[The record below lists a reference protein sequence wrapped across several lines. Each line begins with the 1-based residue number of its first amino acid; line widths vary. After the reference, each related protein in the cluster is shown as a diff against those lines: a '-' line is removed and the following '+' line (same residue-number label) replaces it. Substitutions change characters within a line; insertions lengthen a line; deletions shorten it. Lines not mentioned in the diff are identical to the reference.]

1 MLNGGND
8 LLTAAPRPTG
18 KVGVSLDTMGRSI
31 LGATVK
37 RVEDSRLIT
46 GTGRYLQDIQ
56 VDEALWMV
64 PVRSTIPHGEV
75 RGIDIEAAQVAP
87 GVVKVYLAGDLDMAP
102 MPIGAPGLKEPTR
115 RPAIASDRVR
125 FAGDIVAVVVAESEQ
140 AAVDAAELVWA
151 EIEPIRAVS
160 TPEAG
165 ADPDAPLLFP
175 ELGTNVIYD
184 RGDADDSI
192 LAEAEVVI
200 ETSVVNQRVAAVPLE
215 TSGALASPRED
226 GGLDFWLGSQSAHAH
241 KRGISTVLRLDP
253 SLIHVKVPDVGG
265 GFGAKIALY
274 PEQALSGAIALDLG
288 RPVRWNET
296 RTENMVAMCHGRAQT
311 TEVRLGATREGL
323 IVGIS
328 LRVTQDA
335 GAYPQFGA
343 YLPVFSRRMAV
354 GPYLIPKVEFLWRSV
369 LTNTTPVHAYRGA
382 GRPEA
387 TMALERA
394 IDQLAL
400 ELDLDP
406 AEVRRR
412 NFITADVFP
421 HVTVLGER
429 YDSGDYETAL
439 DLALRTGGYREAR
452 EDQDRRRR
460 TNDRVQLG
468 IGIGSYVEITAGA
481 GREDWGAVEINL
493 DGTAT
498 LYSAGVSHGHS
509 HETTFAQIVS
519 AVLKLPIDKIRFVQ
533 GDTDTIAHSGG
544 TMASRSLQ
552 IAGSA
557 ILGAGEKALHKARAV
572 FAYHAEAGID
582 DVVQFDDGR
591 IGVVGVPTSAM
602 TLAQIAAVASEPS
615 NLADDMEPGLK
626 GEEMWD
632 QKEATFPFGTHLSV
646 VEVDTETGAVLV
658 LRHIACDD
666 AGTILNRMVVD
677 GQVHGGVAQGIG
689 QALFEQFQYDD
700 AYPIT
705 GNLTSY
711 LIPTASSL
719 PSFEVDHTQTVT
731 PENPLGAKGIGEA
744 GTIGST
750 PAIVNAVID
759 ALTPFGIGHLD
770 MPLTPAKIWA
780 AIESAR

>member
-1 MLNGGND
+1 
-8 LLTAAPRPTG
+8 
-18 KVGVSLDTMGRSI
+18 
-31 LGATVK
+31 
-37 RVEDSRLIT
+37 
-46 GTGRYLQDIQ
+46 
-56 VDEALWMV
+56 V

-75 RGIDIEAAQVAP
+75 RDIDIDAARDAR

-102 MPIGAPGLKEPTR
+102 MPVGAPGLDESTR
-115 RPAIASDRVR
+115 RPAIASVRVR
-125 FAGDIVAVVVAESEQ
+125 FAGDIVAVVVAENER

-151 EIEPIRAVS
+151 EIEPIPAVS

-165 ADPDAPLLFP
+165 AEPNAPLLFP
-175 ELGTNVIYD
+175 ELGANVIYD
-184 RGDADDSI
+184 RGEPDDSVLADADVI
-192 LAEAEVVI
+192 I
-200 ETSVVNQRVAAVPLE
+200 ETRVVNQRVAAIPLE

-241 KRGISTVLRLDP
+241 KRAISTVLRLDP
-253 SLIHVKVPDVGG
+253 SLIRVQVPDVGG

-296 RTENMVAMCHGRAQT
+296 RTENMLAMCHGRAQT

-343 YLPVFSRRMAV
+343 YLPVFTRRMAV

-369 LTNTTPVHAYRGA
+369 VTNTTPVHAYRGA

-394 IDQLAL
+394 IDQLAS

-412 NFITADVFP
+412 NFIAADAFP
-421 HVTVLGER
+421 YVTVLGER

-439 DLALRTGGYREAR
+439 DLALRKGGYHDVRVE
-452 EDQDRRRR
+452 QDRRRR
-460 TNDRVQLG
+460 TNDRTQLG
-468 IGIGSYVEITAGA
+468 VGIGSYVEITAGA
-481 GREDWGAVEINL
+481 GREDWGAVEINP

-519 AVLKLPIDKIRFVQ
+519 TVLKLPIDKIRFVQ
-533 GDTDTIAHSGG
+533 GDTDKIAHSGG
-544 TMASRSLQ
+544 TMGSRSLQ

-582 DVVQFDDGR
+582 DVVQFEDGR

-602 TLAQIAAVASEPS
+602 TLAEIAAVASEPS
-615 NLADDMEPGLK
+615 NLADDMEPGLR
-626 GEEMWD
+626 GEETWD
-632 QKEATFPFGTHLSV
+632 QEEATFPFGTHLSV
-646 VEVDTETGAVLV
+646 VEVDTETGAVRV

-677 GQVHGGVAQGIG
+677 GQVHGGVAQGVG

-719 PSFEVDHTQTVT
+719 PSFEVDHTETAT

-759 ALTPFGIGHLD
+759 ALAPFGIDHID
-770 MPLTPAKIWA
+770 MPLTPDKIWA

>member
-1 MLNGGND
+1 M
-8 LLTAAPRPTG
+8 R
-18 KVGVSLDTMGRSI
+18 
-31 LGATVK
+31 

-46 GTGRYLQDIQ
+46 GAARYLQDIQ
-56 VDEALWMV
+56 VDGALWMV
-64 PVRSTIPHGEV
+64 PVRSTVPHGQV
-75 RGIDIEAAQVAP
+75 GDIDIEAARDAP
-87 GVVKVYLAGDLDMAP
+87 GVVKVYLAGDLNMAP
-102 MPIGAPGLKEPTR
+102 MPIGAPGLDESTR
-115 RPAIASDRVR
+115 RPAIASVRVR
-125 FAGDIVAVVVAESEQ
+125 FSGDIVAVVVAESER

-151 EIEPIRAVS
+151 EIEPIPVVS
-160 TPEAG
+160 TPESG

-184 RGDADDSI
+184 RGDPDDSV
-192 LAEAEVVI
+192 LAGADVII

-215 TSGALASPRED
+215 TSGALASPREH

-241 KRGISTVLRLDP
+241 KRGLSKVLRLDP
-253 SLIHVKVPDVGG
+253 SLIRVRVPDVGG

-369 LTNTTPVHAYRGA
+369 VTNTTPVHAYRGA

-394 IDQLAL
+394 IDQLAA

-412 NFITADVFP
+412 NFIAADTFP
-421 HVTVLGER
+421 YVTVLGER

-439 DLALRTGGYREAR
+439 DLALRKGGYHDVRAE
-452 EDQDRRRR
+452 QDRRRR
-460 TNDRVQLG
+460 ANDRIQLG
-468 IGIGSYVEITAGA
+468 VGIGSYVEITAGA
-481 GREDWGAVEINL
+481 GREDWGAVEINP

-519 AVLKLPIDKIRFVQ
+519 TVLKLPIDKIRFVQ
-533 GDTDTIAHSGG
+533 GDTDAIAHSGG

-582 DVVQFDDGR
+582 DVVQFEDGR

-602 TLAQIAAVASEPS
+602 TLAEIAAVASDPS
-615 NLADDMEPGLK
+615 NLADDMEPGLR
-626 GEEMWD
+626 GEETWN
-632 QKEATFPFGTHLSV
+632 QEEATFPFGTHLSI
-646 VEVDTETGAVLV
+646 VEVDTETGAVRV
-658 LRHIACDD
+658 VRHVACDD
-666 AGTILNRMVVD
+666 AGAILNRMVVD
-677 GQVHGGVAQGIG
+677 GQVHGGVAQGVG
-689 QALFEQFQYDD
+689 QALFEQFVYDD

-719 PSFEVDHTQTVT
+719 PSFEVDHTETVT

-759 ALTPFGIGHLD
+759 ALAPFGIHSLD
-770 MPLTPAKIWA
+770 MPLTPGKIWA
-780 AIESAR
+780 VIESAR

>member
-1 MLNGGND
+1 
-8 LLTAAPRPTG
+8 
-18 KVGVSLDTMGRSI
+18 MGRSI
-31 LGATVK
+31 LGAAVR

-46 GTGRYLQDIQ
+46 GAGRYLQDIQ

-75 RGIDIEAAQVAP
+75 RDIDIDAACDAP

-102 MPIGAPGLKEPTR
+102 MPVGAPGLDEPTR
-115 RPAIASDRVR
+115 RPAIASVRVR
-125 FAGDIVAVVVAESEQ
+125 FAGDIVAVVVAESER

-151 EIEPIRAVS
+151 EIEPIPAVS
-160 TPEAG
+160 TPEGG

-184 RGDADDSI
+184 RGDPDDSV
-192 LAEAEVVI
+192 LADADVII
-200 ETSVVNQRVAAVPLE
+200 ETMVVNQRVAAIPLE
-215 TSGALASPRED
+215 TSGALAMPRED
-226 GGLDFWLGSQSAHAH
+226 GGLDFWLGSQSAHFH

-253 SLIHVKVPDVGG
+253 SLVRVQVPDVGG

-296 RTENMVAMCHGRAQT
+296 RTENMLAMCHGRAQT

-369 LTNTTPVHAYRGA
+369 VTNTTPVHAYRGA

-387 TMALERA
+387 TMVLERA
-394 IDQLAL
+394 IDQLAS

-412 NFITADVFP
+412 NFIAADAFP
-421 HVTVLGER
+421 YVTVLGER

-439 DLALRTGGYREAR
+439 DLALREGGYHDVRE
-452 EDQDRRRR
+452 EQDRRRR
-460 TNDRVQLG
+460 ANDRVQLG
-468 IGIGSYVEITAGA
+468 VGIGSYVEITAGA
-481 GREDWGAVEINL
+481 GREDWGAVEINP

-519 AVLKLPIDKIRFVQ
+519 TVLKLPIDKIRFVQ
-533 GDTDTIAHSGG
+533 GDTDKIAHSGG
-544 TMASRSLQ
+544 TMGSRSLQ

-582 DVVQFDDGR
+582 DVVQLEDGR
-591 IGVVGVPTSAM
+591 IGVIGVPTSAM
-602 TLAQIAAVASEPS
+602 TLAEIAAVASEPS
-615 NLADDMEPGLK
+615 NLADDMEPGLR

-632 QKEATFPFGTHLSV
+632 QEEATFPFGTHLSV
-646 VEVDTETGAVLV
+646 VEVDTETGAVRV
-658 LRHIACDD
+658 LRHFACDD
-666 AGTILNRMVVD
+666 AGAILNRMVVD

-719 PSFEVDHTQTVT
+719 PSFEVDHTETVT

-759 ALTPFGIGHLD
+759 ALTPFGIDHID
-770 MPLTPAKIWA
+770 MPLTPDKIWA

>member
-1 MLNGGND
+1 
-8 LLTAAPRPTG
+8 
-18 KVGVSLDTMGRSI
+18 MGRSI
-31 LGATVK
+31 LGAAVK
-37 RVEDSRLIT
+37 RVEDSRFIT
-46 GTGRYLQDIQ
+46 GAGLYLQDLQ
-56 VDEALWMV
+56 VDGALWMV
-64 PVRSTIPHGEV
+64 PVRSTIPHGEIEN
-75 RGIDIEAAQVAP
+75 IDIEAALVSP
-87 GVVKVYLAGDLDMAP
+87 GVVKVYVAGDLDMEP
-102 MPIGAPGLKEPTR
+102 MPIGAPGLEESTR
-115 RPAIASDRVR
+115 RLAIASGRVR
-125 FAGDIVAVVVAESEQ
+125 FAGDIVAVVVAENEQ

-151 EIEPIRAVS
+151 DIDPLPALS

-165 ADPDAPLLFP
+165 ADPEAPLLFP

-184 RGDADDSI
+184 RGDADEDV
-192 LAEAEVVI
+192 LTDADLVI
-200 ETSVVNQRVAAVPLE
+200 ETSVVNPRVAVLPLE
-215 TSGALASPRED
+215 TSGAVASPRED
-226 GGLDFWLGSQSAHAH
+226 GGLDLWLGSQSAHAH
-241 KRGISTVLRLDP
+241 QRGLSKVLRLDP
-253 SLIHVKVPDVGG
+253 SLIRVRVPDVGG

-274 PEQALSGAIALDLG
+274 PEQALCGAIALDLA

-296 RTENMVAMCHGRAQT
+296 RAENMLAMCHGRAQT
-311 TEVRLGATREGL
+311 TEIRLGATQEGL
-323 IVGIS
+323 ITGIS

-369 LTNTTPVHAYRGA
+369 VTNTTPVHAYRGA

-387 TMALERA
+387 TLALERA

-400 ELDLDP
+400 ELALDP

-412 NFITADVFP
+412 NFIAADAFP

-429 YDSGDYETAL
+429 YDSGDYEAAL
-439 DLALRTGGYREAR
+439 DLALRTGGYNDAR
-452 EDQDRRRR
+452 KEQDRRRR
-460 TNDRVQLG
+460 AGDRIQLG
-468 IGIGSYVEITAGA
+468 VGIGSYVEITAGA
-481 GREDWGAVEINL
+481 GREDWGAVEINA

-519 AVLKLPIDKIRFVQ
+519 AVLMLPIDKIKFVQ
-533 GDTDTIAHSGG
+533 GDTDVIAHSGG

-557 ILGAGEKALHKARAV
+557 ILGAGERALHKARSV
-572 FAYHAEAGID
+572 FAYHVEAGID
-582 DVVQFDDGR
+582 DVVQFEDGR

-602 TLAQIAAVASEPS
+602 TLAQVAAVASESS
-615 NLADDMEPGLK
+615 NLPDDMEPGLR

-632 QKEATFPFGTHLSV
+632 QEEATFPFGTHLSV
-646 VEVDTETGAVLV
+646 VEVDTQTGAVRV

-677 GQVHGGVAQGIG
+677 GQVHGGVAQGVG

-700 AYPIT
+700 AYPLT

-719 PSFEVDHTQTVT
+719 PSFEVDHTETAT
-731 PENPLGAKGIGEA
+731 PENHRSRWITPRPPHRRTPLGRR
-744 GTIGST
+744 
-750 PAIVNAVID
+750 
-759 ALTPFGIGHLD
+759 
-770 MPLTPAKIWA
+770 
-780 AIESAR
+780 ESARPGLSDLLPRS

>member
-1 MLNGGND
+1 M
-8 LLTAAPRPTG
+8 
-18 KVGVSLDTMGRSI
+18 SRSI
-31 LGATVK
+31 LGAAVR

-46 GTGRYLQDIQ
+46 GAGRYLQDIQ

-64 PVRSTIPHGEV
+64 PVRSTIPHGQL
-75 RGIDIEAAQVAP
+75 GDIDIDAARDAP

-102 MPIGAPGLKEPTR
+102 MPIGAPGLDESTR
-115 RPAIASDRVR
+115 RPAIASVRVR
-125 FAGDIVAVVVAESEQ
+125 FAGEIVAVVVAESER

-151 EIEPIRAVS
+151 EIEPIPVVS
-160 TPEAG
+160 TPESG

-184 RGDADDSI
+184 RGDPDDSV
-192 LAEAEVVI
+192 LADADVII
-200 ETSVVNQRVAAVPLE
+200 ETSIVNQRVAAIPLE

-241 KRGISTVLRLDP
+241 KRGLSKVLRLDP
-253 SLIHVKVPDVGG
+253 SLIRVRVPDVGG

-369 LTNTTPVHAYRGA
+369 VTNTTPVHAYRGA

-394 IDQLAL
+394 IDQLAA

-412 NFITADVFP
+412 NFIAADTFP
-421 HVTVLGER
+421 YVTVLGER

-439 DLALRTGGYREAR
+439 DLALRKGGYHDVRAE
-452 EDQDRRRR
+452 QDRRRR
-460 TNDRVQLG
+460 ANDRIQLG
-468 IGIGSYVEITAGA
+468 VGIGSYVEITAGA
-481 GREDWGAVEINL
+481 GREDWGAVEINP

-519 AVLKLPIDKIRFVQ
+519 TVLKLPIDKIRFVQ
-533 GDTDTIAHSGG
+533 GDTDAIAHSGG

-582 DVVQFDDGR
+582 DVVQFEDGR

-602 TLAQIAAVASEPS
+602 TLAEIAAVASDPS
-615 NLADDMEPGLK
+615 NLADDMEPGLR
-626 GEEMWD
+626 GEETWN
-632 QKEATFPFGTHLSV
+632 QEEATFPFGTHLSV
-646 VEVDTETGAVLV
+646 VEVDTETGAVRV
-658 LRHIACDD
+658 LRHVACDD
-666 AGTILNRMVVD
+666 AGAILNRMVVD
-677 GQVHGGVAQGIG
+677 GQVHGGVAQGVG
-689 QALFEQFQYDD
+689 QALFEQFVYDD

-719 PSFEVDHTQTVT
+719 PSFEVDHTETVT

-759 ALTPFGIGHLD
+759 ALAPFGIHSLD
-770 MPLTPAKIWA
+770 MPLTPGKIWT

>member
-1 MLNGGND
+1 V
-8 LLTAAPRPTG
+8 R
-18 KVGVSLDTMGRSI
+18 
-31 LGATVK
+31 

-46 GTGRYLQDIQ
+46 GAGRYLQDIQ
-56 VDEALWMV
+56 VDEALWIV

-75 RGIDIEAAQVAP
+75 RDIDIDAARDAR

-102 MPIGAPGLKEPTR
+102 MPVGAPGLDESTR
-115 RPAIASDRVR
+115 RPAIASVRVR
-125 FAGDIVAVVVAESEQ
+125 FAGDIVAVVVAENER

-151 EIEPIRAVS
+151 EIEPIPAVS

-165 ADPDAPLLFP
+165 AEPNAPLLFP
-175 ELGTNVIYD
+175 ELGANVIYD
-184 RGDADDSI
+184 RGESDDSVLADADVI
-192 LAEAEVVI
+192 I
-200 ETSVVNQRVAAVPLE
+200 ETRVVNQRVAAIPLE

-241 KRGISTVLRLDP
+241 KRAISTVLRLDP
-253 SLIHVKVPDVGG
+253 SLIRVQVPDVGG

-296 RTENMVAMCHGRAQT
+296 RTENMLAMCHGRAQT

-343 YLPVFSRRMAV
+343 YLPVFTRRMAV

-369 LTNTTPVHAYRGA
+369 VTNTTPVHAYRGA

-394 IDQLAL
+394 IDQLAS

-412 NFITADVFP
+412 NFIAADAFP
-421 HVTVLGER
+421 YVTVLGER

-439 DLALRTGGYREAR
+439 DLALRKGGYHDVRVE
-452 EDQDRRRR
+452 QDRRRR
-460 TNDRVQLG
+460 TNDRTQLG
-468 IGIGSYVEITAGA
+468 VGIGSYVEITAGA
-481 GREDWGAVEINL
+481 GREDWGAVEINP

-519 AVLKLPIDKIRFVQ
+519 TVLKLPIDKIRFVQ
-533 GDTDTIAHSGG
+533 GDTDKIAHSGG
-544 TMASRSLQ
+544 TMGSRSLQ

-582 DVVQFDDGR
+582 DVVQFEDGR

-602 TLAQIAAVASEPS
+602 TLAEIAAVASEPS
-615 NLADDMEPGLK
+615 NLADDMEPGLR
-626 GEEMWD
+626 GEETWD
-632 QKEATFPFGTHLSV
+632 QEEATFPFGTHLSV
-646 VEVDTETGAVLV
+646 VEVDTETGAVRV

-677 GQVHGGVAQGIG
+677 GQVHGGVAQGVG

-719 PSFEVDHTQTVT
+719 PSFEVDHTETAT

-759 ALTPFGIGHLD
+759 ALAPFGIDHID
-770 MPLTPAKIWA
+770 MPLTPDKIWA

>member
-1 MLNGGND
+1 MGG
-8 LLTAAPRPTG
+8 
-18 KVGVSLDTMGRSI
+18 SI
-31 LGATVK
+31 LGAAVK

-46 GTGRYLQDIQ
+46 GAGRYLQDMQ
-56 VDEALWMV
+56 VDGASLMV
-64 PVRSTIPHGEV
+64 PVRSTIPHGEL
-75 RGIDIEAAQVAP
+75 GDIDIDAARDAP

-102 MPIGAPGLKEPTR
+102 MPIGAPGLEESTR
-115 RPAIASDRVR
+115 RPAIASVRVR
-125 FAGDIVAVVVAESEQ
+125 FVGDIVAVVVAESEQ

-151 EIEPIRAVS
+151 EIEPLPAIS
-160 TPEAG
+160 TPGAG
-165 ADPDAPLLFP
+165 ADREAPLLFP

-184 RGDADDSI
+184 RGEPDDSVLVDAD
-192 LAEAEVVI
+192 VVI
-200 ETSVVNQRVAAVPLE
+200 ETSVVNQRVAAIPLE

-226 GGLDFWLGSQSAHAH
+226 GGLDYWLGSQSAHAH
-241 KRGISTVLRLDP
+241 QRGLSTVLRLDP
-253 SLIHVKVPDVGG
+253 SKIHVKVPDVGG

-274 PEQALSGAIALDLG
+274 PEQALCGAIALDLN
-288 RPVRWNET
+288 RPMRWHET
-296 RTENMVAMCHGRAQT
+296 RTENMLAMTHGRAQT
-311 TEVRLGATREGL
+311 TEVRMGATREGL
-323 IVGIS
+323 ITGIS

-335 GAYPQFGA
+335 GAYPQFAA

-369 LTNTTPVHAYRGA
+369 VTNTTPVHAYRGA

-394 IDQLAL
+394 IDQLAS

-412 NFITADVFP
+412 NFIPADAFP

-439 DLALRTGGYREAR
+439 DLALRTGGYRDLR
-452 EDQDRRRR
+452 EEQDRRRR
-460 TNDRVQLG
+460 ANDRFQLG
-468 IGIGSYVEITAGA
+468 IGVGSYVEITAGL
-481 GREDWGAVEINL
+481 GREDWGAVEVNL

-498 LYSAGVSHGHS
+498 LFSGGASHGQG

-519 AVLKLPIDKIRFVQ
+519 AVLKLPIDKIKFVQ
-533 GDTDTIAHSGG
+533 GDTDAIAHSGG
-544 TMASRSLQ
+544 TMGSRSLQ

-557 ILGAGEKALHKARAV
+557 ILGAGERALHKARSV
-572 FAYHAEAGID
+572 FAYHAEAAID
-582 DVVQFDDGR
+582 DVVQFEDGR

-602 TLAQIAAVASEPS
+602 TLAQVAAVASEPS
-615 NLADDMEPGLK
+615 NLADDMEPGLR
-626 GEEMWD
+626 GEEVWD
-632 QKEATFPFGTHLSV
+632 QEEATFPFGTHLSV
-646 VEVDTETGAVLV
+646 VEVDTETGTVVV

-666 AGTILNRMVVD
+666 AGVILNRMVAD
-677 GQVHGGVAQGIG
+677 GQVHGGVAQGLG

-700 AYPIT
+700 AYPVT

-711 LIPTASSL
+711 LIPAASSL
-719 PSFEVDHTQTVT
+719 PTFEVDHTETST
-731 PENPLGAKGIGEA
+731 PENPLGAKGIGES
-744 GTIGST
+744 GTVGST

-759 ALTPFGIGHLD
+759 ALAPFGIDHLD
-770 MPLTPAKIWA
+770 MPLTPAKIWS

>member
-1 MLNGGND
+1 M
-8 LLTAAPRPTG
+8 
-18 KVGVSLDTMGRSI
+18 
-31 LGATVK
+31 K
-37 RVEDSRLIT
+37 RVEDPRLIT
-46 GTGRYLQDIQ
+46 GAGRYLQDIEIDGA
-56 VDEALWMV
+56 VWMV
-64 PVRSTIPHGEV
+64 AVRSTIPHGDL
-75 RGIDIEAAQVAP
+75 GDIDINAALVAP

-102 MPIGAPGLKEPTR
+102 MPVGAPRLGDVTR
-115 RPAIASDRVR
+115 RPAIASGRVR
-125 FAGDIVAVVVAESEQ
+125 FAGDIVAVVVAETEQ

-151 EIEPIRAVS
+151 DIEPLPAIS
-160 TPEAG
+160 TPETG

-184 RGDADDSI
+184 RGDADDSV
-192 LAEAEVVI
+192 LADADVVI

-241 KRGISTVLRLDP
+241 QRGLSTVLGLDP
-253 SLIHVKVPDVGG
+253 SLIRVKVPDVGG

-274 PEQALSGAIALDLG
+274 PEQALSGAIALDLD

-296 RTENMVAMCHGRAQT
+296 RTENMVTMCHGRAQT
-311 TEVRLGATREGL
+311 TEVRLGATREGSF
-323 IVGIS
+323 VGIS
-328 LRVTQDA
+328 LRITQDA

-343 YLPVFSRRMAV
+343 YLPTFSRRMAV
-354 GPYLIPKVEFLWRSV
+354 GPYLIPKVEFRWRSV
-369 LTNTTPVHAYRGA
+369 VTNTTPVHAYRGA

-394 IDQLAL
+394 IDQLAREL
-400 ELDLDP
+400 ELDP

-412 NFITADVFP
+412 NFIGADAFP
-421 HVTVLGER
+421 HVTVVGER
-429 YDSGDYETAL
+429 YDSGDYEAAL
-439 DLALRTGGYREAR
+439 DLALRNGRYHDAR
-452 EDQDRRRR
+452 NEQDQRRRAK
-460 TNDRVQLG
+460 DRFQLG
-468 IGIGSYVEITAGA
+468 VGVGSYVEITAGA
-481 GREDWGAVEINL
+481 GREDWGVVEINL

-498 LYSAGVSHGHS
+498 LSSAGVSHGHS

-519 AVLKLPIDKIRFVQ
+519 AVLKLSIDKISFVQ

-557 ILGAGEKALHKARAV
+557 ILGAGEKALHKAHAV
-572 FAYHAEAGID
+572 FAFHAEAAID

-591 IGVVGVPTSAM
+591 IGVIGVPTSAM
-602 TLAQIAAVASEPS
+602 TLAQIAAIASEPS
-615 NLADDMEPGLK
+615 NLANDMEPGLR

-632 QKEATFPFGTHLSV
+632 QPEATFPFGTHLSV
-646 VEVDTETGAVLV
+646 VEVDTETGAVQI

-677 GQVHGGVAQGIG
+677 GQVHGGVAQGVG

-700 AYPIT
+700 ANPIT
-705 GNLTSY
+705 GNLASY
-711 LIPTASSL
+711 LIPTAASL
-719 PSFEVDHTQTVT
+719 PSLELDHTETAT

-759 ALTPFGIGHLD
+759 ALAPFGVEHLD
-770 MPLTPAKIWA
+770 MPLTPTKVWA
-780 AIESAR
+780 AIEAGR

>member
-1 MLNGGND
+1 L
-8 LLTAAPRPTG
+8 
-18 KVGVSLDTMGRSI
+18 I
-31 LGATVK
+31 
-37 RVEDSRLIT
+37 RV
-46 GTGRYLQDIQ
+46 Q
-56 VDEALWMV
+56 
-64 PVRSTIPHGEV
+64 
-75 RGIDIEAAQVAP
+75 
-87 GVVKVYLAGDLDMAP
+87 
-102 MPIGAPGLKEPTR
+102 
-115 RPAIASDRVR
+115 
-125 FAGDIVAVVVAESEQ
+125 
-140 AAVDAAELVWA
+140 
-151 EIEPIRAVS
+151 
-160 TPEAG
+160 
-165 ADPDAPLLFP
+165 
-175 ELGTNVIYD
+175 
-184 RGDADDSI
+184 
-192 LAEAEVVI
+192 
-200 ETSVVNQRVAAVPLE
+200 
-215 TSGALASPRED
+215 
-226 GGLDFWLGSQSAHAH
+226 
-241 KRGISTVLRLDP
+241 
-253 SLIHVKVPDVGG
+253 VPDVGG

-296 RTENMVAMCHGRAQT
+296 RTENMLAMCHGRAQT
-311 TEVRLGATREGL
+311 TEVRLGATLEGL

-343 YLPVFSRRMAV
+343 YLPVFTRRMAV

-369 LTNTTPVHAYRGA
+369 VTNTTPVHAYRGA

-394 IDQLAL
+394 IDQLAS

-412 NFITADVFP
+412 NFIAVDAFP
-421 HVTVLGER
+421 YVTVLGER

-439 DLALRTGGYREAR
+439 NLALREGGYHDVREER
-452 EDQDRRRR
+452 DRRRR
-460 TNDRVQLG
+460 ANDRVQLG
-468 IGIGSYVEITAGA
+468 VGIGSYVEITAGA
-481 GREDWGAVEINL
+481 GREDWGAVEINP

-519 AVLKLPIDKIRFVQ
+519 TVLKLPIDKIRFVQ
-533 GDTDTIAHSGG
+533 GDTDKIAHSGG
-544 TMASRSLQ
+544 TMGSRSLQ

-557 ILGAGEKALHKARAV
+557 ILGAGEKALHKARTV

-582 DVVQFDDGR
+582 DVVQFEDGR

-602 TLAQIAAVASEPS
+602 TLAEIAAVASEPS
-615 NLADDMEPGLK
+615 NLADDMEPGLW

-632 QKEATFPFGTHLSV
+632 QEEATFPFGTHLSV
-646 VEVDTETGAVLV
+646 VEVDTETGAVRV
-658 LRHIACDD
+658 LRHFACDD

-677 GQVHGGVAQGIG
+677 GQVHGGVAQGVG

-719 PSFEVDHTQTVT
+719 PSFEVDHTETAT

-750 PAIVNAVID
+750 PAIVNAVLD
-759 ALTPFGIGHLD
+759 ALAPFGIDHID
-770 MPLTPAKIWA
+770 MPLTPDKIWT
-780 AIESAR
+780 AIKSAR